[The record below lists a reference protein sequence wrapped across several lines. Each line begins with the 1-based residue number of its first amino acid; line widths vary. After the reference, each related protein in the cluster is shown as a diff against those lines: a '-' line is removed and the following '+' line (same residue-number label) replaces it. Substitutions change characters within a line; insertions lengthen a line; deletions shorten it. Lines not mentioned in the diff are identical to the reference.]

1 LIFKDTFKENIILFR
16 NLRQGKIIMY
26 NRDYLSHSDTSND
39 NTYNKETY
47 SPRGN
52 VGTKSE
58 LITFLKSTYQLFASS
73 LLAATAGAYIGLDM
87 VSTIA
92 SWYWGLVILEFVF
105 LFALYAV
112 KNKPGI
118 NLAVLFGFTFLS
130 GLTITPLLSSIFMM
144 PGGASIVAQAFL
156 MTSVAFGGISMFAMT
171 TKRDFSGMGKM
182 LFIAVI
188 ILIVGGVSNI
198 FFQSPVL
205 QLAIAG
211 VSALV
216 FSAFIL
222 YDTQQIIKG
231 GFSTP
236 IEAAI
241 ALYIDFLNLFI
252 SLLQILAAFN
262 GRDE

>member
-1 LIFKDTFKENIILFR
+1 
-16 NLRQGKIIMY
+16 MY
-26 NRDYLSHSDTSND
+26 NRDYLSHNDTNTKEYSND
-39 NTYNKETY
+39 NAY
-47 SPRGN
+47 SSTSHG
-52 VGTKSE
+52 VGTKTE

-73 LLAATAGAYIGLDM
+73 LLAATAGAYIGLGM
-87 VSTIA
+87 ASTIA

-112 KNKPGI
+112 KDKPGI

-144 PGGASIVAQAFL
+144 PGGASIVTQAFL
-156 MTSVAFGGISMFAMT
+156 MTSVAFGGISMFALT
-171 TKRDFSGMGKM
+171 TKRDFSSMGQM

-188 ILIVGGVSNI
+188 ILIVGSISNI
-198 FFQSPVL
+198 FFQSPIL

-211 VSALV
+211 IGALV

-252 SLLQILAAFN
+252 SLLQILAAFS

>member
-1 LIFKDTFKENIILFR
+1 
-16 NLRQGKIIMY
+16 MY
-26 NRDYLSHSDTSND
+26 NRDYLSHNNT
-39 NTYNKETY
+39 TYNNRSEEAYT
-47 SPRGN
+47 SSRHS
-52 VGTKSE
+52 VGTKAE

-73 LLAATAGAYIGLDM
+73 LLAASAGAYIGLGM
-87 VSTIA
+87 VSAIA

-105 LFALYAV
+105 LFGLYAV
-112 KNKPGI
+112 KDKPGI

-130 GLTITPLLSSIFMM
+130 GLTLTPLLSSVFMM
-144 PGGASIVAQAFL
+144 PGGAAIVAQAFL
-156 MTSVAFGGISMFAMT
+156 MTSIAFGGISMFAMT
-171 TKRDFSGMGKM
+171 TKRDFSAMGKM

-188 ILIVGGVSNI
+188 ILVVASLSNI
-198 FFQSPVL
+198 FFHSPVL

-211 VSALV
+211 IGALV

-222 YDTQQIIKG
+222 YDTQQIIRG

-262 GRDE
+262 SSDD

>member
-1 LIFKDTFKENIILFR
+1 
-16 NLRQGKIIMY
+16 MY
-26 NRDYLSHSDTSND
+26 NRDYLSHNNNKEESYSND
-39 NTYNKETY
+39 EAY
-47 SPRGN
+47 SSSSN
-52 VGTKSE
+52 VGSRAD
-58 LITFLKSTYQLFASS
+58 LMSFLKSTYQLFASS

-87 VSTIA
+87 VSTIS

-105 LFALYAV
+105 LFGLYAV
-112 KNKPGI
+112 KDKPGI

-130 GLTITPLLSSIFMM
+130 GLTITPLLSSVFNM

-188 ILIVGGVSNI
+188 ILIVGSISNI
-198 FFQSPVL
+198 FIGSSIL
-205 QLAIAG
+205 QLGIAMVG
-211 VSALV
+211 ALV

-252 SLLQILAAFN
+252 SLLQILAAFAGN
-262 GRDE
+262 KDD